1 MLCES
6 SRVDGLQASDLA
18 SDDSALMERVASDE
32 VALIAAE
39 KARSLILLGFDGLGR
54 LVKLP
59 LEVRCKIC
67 ELTFSR
73 VFEQRFWR
81 CYHTQNRTPNPF
93 QVEEGQLKWR

>member
-39 KARSLILLGFDGLGR
+39 KARSLILLGLDGLGR
-54 LVKLP
+54 LIKLP
-59 LEVRCKIC
+59 LEVRCKIY
-67 ELTFSR
+67 ELTLSR
-73 VFEQRFWR
+73 VFEQHFWR
-81 CYHTQNRTPNPF
+81 CYHT
-93 QVEEGQLKWR
+93 